1 MFYGAVLSLIEPLS
15 ATEKMK
21 TKGASKSL
29 TSIIECESLFN
40 DGVAVAIIVFAKGI
54 LKNSVGKN
62 ILLLVFKE
70 IFGAIVVGMVISFV
84 MFKILRSSNEPQIH
98 VLISLLTVALVNIVC
113 EAFGFSGVIA
123 SVVSG
128 MYFSMQNKKV
138 SRWKE
143 VVDTKELYNDF
154 WEVAS
159 SILGSILYVMAGLSI
174 LSVKLNIQI
183 LYLIPAV
190 IVINLISRFIGA
202 RVGVALLGKTHLPSK
217 YDAKEFTS
225 LLTISA
231 LRGGVSL
238 ALAMTLKDILLP
250 EIYNIVVSV
259 VLITILFTTI
269 IQGLLSGKVYE
280 KIEANRE
287 KKYSERSLCVR

>member
-1 MFYGAVLSLIEPLS
+1 MLALIEPLS
-15 ATEKMK
+15 ATESMK
-21 TKGASKSL
+21 AKGASKSL

-40 DGVAVAIIVFAKGI
+40 DGVAVAIMVFAKGI

-62 ILLLVFKE
+62 ILFLVFKE
-70 IFGAIVVGMVISFV
+70 IFGAIVVGIVVSFI
-84 MFKILRSSNEPQIH
+84 MFRILRSSNEPQIH

-138 SRWKE
+138 ARWKE

-159 SILGSILYVMAGLSI
+159 SILGSVLYVMAGLSI
-174 LSVKLNIQI
+174 LSIKLNLQI
-183 LYLIPAV
+183 LCLIPAV
-190 IVINLISRFIGA
+190 VAINLISRFIGA

-217 YDAKEFTS
+217 YEANEFTT

-238 ALAMTLKDILLP
+238 ALAMTLKDVLVP

-280 KIEANRE
+280 KIEVNRE

>member
-1 MFYGAVLSLIEPLS
+1 MIEPLS
-15 ATEKMK
+15 ATESMK
-21 TKGASKSL
+21 AKGASKSL

-40 DGVAVAIIVFAKGI
+40 DGVAVAIMVFAKGI

-62 ILLLVFKE
+62 ILFLVFKE
-70 IFGAIVVGMVISFV
+70 IFGAIVVGIVVSFI
-84 MFKILRSSNEPQIH
+84 MFRILRSSNEPQIH

-138 SRWKE
+138 ARWKE

-159 SILGSILYVMAGLSI
+159 SILGSVLYVMAGLSI
-174 LSVKLNIQI
+174 LSIKLNLQI
-183 LYLIPAV
+183 LCLIPAV
-190 IVINLISRFIGA
+190 VAINLISRFIGA

-217 YDAKEFTS
+217 YEANEFTT

-238 ALAMTLKDILLP
+238 ALAMTLKDVLVP

-280 KIEANRE
+280 KIEVNRE

>member
-1 MFYGAVLSLIEPLS
+1 
-15 ATEKMK
+15 MK
-21 TKGASKSL
+21 SKGASKSL
-29 TSIIECESLFN
+29 TSIIECESLLN
-40 DGVAVAIIVFAKGI
+40 DGVAVAIMVFAKGI
-54 LKNSVGKN
+54 IKNSIGRN
-62 ILLLVFKE
+62 ILYLVFKE
-70 IFGAIVVGMVISFV
+70 IFGAIVVGIIVSFI

-98 VLISLLTVALVNIVC
+98 ILISLLTVALVNIIC
-113 EAFGFSGVIA
+113 ETFGFSGVIS

-128 MYFSMQNKKV
+128 MYFSMQNKKIA
-138 SRWKE
+138 RWKE

-154 WEVAS
+154 WEVTS

-174 LSVKLNIQI
+174 LSVEINLQI
-183 LYLIPAV
+183 LCLIPA
-190 IVINLISRFIGA
+190 IVAINLISRFIGA

-217 YDAKEFTS
+217 YEAKEFTT

-238 ALAMTLKDILLP
+238 ALVMTLKDVLP
-250 EIYNIVVSV
+250 PENYNLMLGS

-269 IQGLLSGKVYE
+269 VQGLISGKVYE

-287 KKYSERSLCVR
+287 KKYAERSLCVR

>member
-1 MFYGAVLSLIEPLS
+1 
-15 ATEKMK
+15 MK
-21 TKGASKSL
+21 SKGASKSL
-29 TSIIECESLFN
+29 TSIIECESLLN
-40 DGVAVAIIVFAKGI
+40 DGVAVAIMVFAKGI
-54 LKNSVGKN
+54 IKNSIGRN
-62 ILLLVFKE
+62 ILYLVFKE
-70 IFGAIVVGMVISFV
+70 IFGAIVVGIIVSFI

-98 VLISLLTVALVNIVC
+98 ILISLLTVALVNIIC
-113 EAFGFSGVIA
+113 ETFGFSGVIS

-128 MYFSMQNKKV
+128 MYFSMQNKKIA
-138 SRWKE
+138 RWKE

-154 WEVAS
+154 WEVTS

-174 LSVKLNIQI
+174 LSVEINLQI
-183 LYLIPAV
+183 LCLIPA
-190 IVINLISRFIGA
+190 IIAINLISRFIGA

-217 YDAKEFTS
+217 YEAKEFTT

-238 ALAMTLKDILLP
+238 ALVMTLKDVLLP
-250 EIYNIVVSV
+250 ENYNLMLGS

-269 IQGLLSGKVYE
+269 VQGLISGKVYE

-287 KKYSERSLCVR
+287 KKYAERSLCVR

>member
-1 MFYGAVLSLIEPLS
+1 MLALIEPLS
-15 ATEKMK
+15 ATEEMK
-21 TKGASKSL
+21 AKGVSKSL

-40 DGVAVAIIVFAKGI
+40 DGVAVAIMVFAKGI
-54 LKNSVGKN
+54 IKSSVGKN

-70 IFGAIVVGMVISFV
+70 IFGAIAVGIIVSFI

-98 VLISLLTVALVNIVC
+98 ILISLLTVALVNIIC
-113 EAFGFSGVIA
+113 ETFGFSGVIA

-128 MYFSMQNKKV
+128 MYFSMQNKKIA
-138 SRWKE
+138 RWKE

-154 WEVAS
+154 WEVTS
-159 SILGSILYVMAGLSI
+159 SILGSVLYVMAGLSI
-174 LSVKLNIQI
+174 LSVKINLQI
-183 LYLIPAV
+183 LCLIPA
-190 IVINLISRFIGA
+190 IVAINLISRFIGA
-202 RVGVALLGKTHLPSK
+202 RVGVALLGKKHLPSK
-217 YDAKEFTS
+217 YEAKEFTT

-238 ALAMTLKDILLP
+238 ALVMTLKDILIP
-250 EIYNIVVSV
+250 EVYNIAVCV

-269 IQGLLSGKVYE
+269 VQGLISGKVYE

-287 KKYSERSLCVR
+287 KKYAERSLCVR